1 MITFFHTFARFFRR
15 HAALALVAMTGA
27 GATLAAWAYVSSVVA
42 EQARSRFDRVVA
54 GAITAVQVRMDAYVA
69 ALRATRGLFLDGRE
83 PGRRPFREFTASLE
97 MPRQYPGIQ
106 GIGFAKLLRP
116 EDVPLHEE
124 AVREEGFPGYRVWP
138 REPARDVYTTILYL
152 EPFDWRNQRAFG
164 FDMYNEPVRREAMD
178 RARDSGDA
186 ATSGKVELVQEA
198 GRERQAGFL
207 VYLPVYS
214 RPVDSL
220 PERREALVGWVYAPF
235 RSGDLLRGTLDEEA
249 SSIVDVEVYDGPAAS
264 PAALLFDGDTTA
276 ALDRSR
282 AGGLHRTD
290 RIELGGRTWTLRFA
304 ARTAFVQLWERWLP
318 RFVLAAG
325 LVLTG
330 ILFWITRR
338 EGRALAGAERASARA
353 AFLAEAGKVLGSS
366 LDYGRNLEAVASLA
380 TARMVHGCV
389 IFVNEP
395 VGGPLLLVSHRD
407 PAVAASGKE
416 LLGKTWLDP
425 QARVG
430 ASAVLRT
437 GRPEVLNDV
446 DPRALPHFSALPEV
460 IDLHRKARTRHA
472 MTVPLFARG
481 DPLGA
486 ITLVSN
492 RSRFGEAEVALGED
506 LARLVVAAIDT
517 GRLYR
522 RAQESLRLRDE
533 FLSIASH
540 ELKTPLTSL
549 TLQSESLRASAAKST
564 PESVARKADAIRRNV
579 DRLSRLVDTLLDLS
593 RITAGRLD
601 IHREDVD
608 LVEVVTD
615 VMSRFDEEARR
626 AGCDLRLDAPV
637 PVTGHWDRLRLDQ
650 VVTNLLANAVKYGP
664 NKPVDVKVEKR
675 LDSARLTIRD
685 YGIGIPDTDQR
696 RIFERFERAV
706 SDRNYGGFGLGLWIV
721 RRIVEAMGGTI
732 HVEST
737 PGEGATFTVELRRVA
752 DELGALPREGATP
765 RVAPAENA

>member
-1 MITFFHTFARFFRR
+1 MIRLIDQVATFARR
-15 HAALALVAMTGA
+15 HAALMLVVLTGL
-27 GATLAAWAYVSSVVA
+27 GATLASWAYVSSVA
-42 EQARSRFDRVVA
+42 DRQARTRFDRVVA
-54 GAITAVQVRMDAYVA
+54 STVTSVQVRMDAYVA
-69 ALRATRGLFLDGRE
+69 ALRATRGIFLDGRE

-106 GIGFAKLLRP
+106 GIGYTKLVQPADL
-116 EDVPLHEE
+116 DLHEE

-138 REPARDVYTTILYL
+138 RDPRDVYTTILYL

-164 FDMYNEPVRREAMD
+164 FDMYNEPVRREAM
-178 RARDSGDA
+178 ARSRDTGDA

-207 VYLPVYS
+207 VYLPVFS
-214 RPVDSL
+214 RPVST
-220 PERREALVGWVYAPF
+220 PAERQEAIVGWVYAPF

-249 SSIVDVEVYDGPAAS
+249 SRVVDIEVYDGGEIS
-264 PAALLFDGDTTA
+264 QAALLFDGDTATA
-276 ALDRSR
+276 LAR
-282 AGGLHRTD
+282 GGSGDLHRID
-290 RIELGGRTWTLRFA
+290 RIEIGGRTWTLQFA
-304 ARTAFVQLWERWLP
+304 GKAAFLEFWERWLS
-318 RFVLAAG
+318 RFVLVGG
-325 LVLTG
+325 LLLTAL
-330 ILFWITRR
+330 LFWITWR
-338 EGRALAGAERASARA
+338 EGRALAEAEEARA
-353 AFLAEAGKVLGSS
+353 RAMFLADAGKVLGAS
-366 LDYGRNLEAVASLA
+366 LDYARNLESVANLA
-380 TARMVHGCV
+380 TERMVDGCI

-395 VGGPLLLVSHRD
+395 VGTPLLLVGHRV
-407 PAVAASGKE
+407 PAVAARAREVLVG
-416 LLGKTWLDP
+416 TWVDP

-430 ASAVLRT
+430 VSAVLRT

-446 DPRALPHFSALPEV
+446 DPRSLPHFSGQDELLALHL
-460 IDLHRKARTRHA
+460 DARTRHA
-472 MTVPLFARG
+472 LTIPLFARG

-486 ITLVSN
+486 ITLTSN
-492 RSRFGEAEVALGED
+492 RRRFGAAEVAMGED

-522 RAQESLRLRDE
+522 RAQESLRMRDE

-549 TLQSESLRASAAKST
+549 TLQSESLRASAAKAT
-564 PESVARKADAIRRNV
+564 PDSVARKADAIRRNV
-579 DRLSRLVDTLLDLS
+579 DRLARLVATLLDLS

-601 IHREDVD
+601 IHREEVD

-615 VMSRFDEEARR
+615 VMGRFDEEARR

-637 PVTGHWDRLRLDQ
+637 PVTGQWDRLRLDQ

-664 NKPVDVKVEKR
+664 GKPVDVRVEKR

-685 YGIGIPDTDQR
+685 RGIGISDTDQK

-721 RRIVEAMGGTI
+721 RRIIEAMGGSI
-732 HVEST
+732 HVESA
-737 PGEGATFTVELRRVA
+737 PGEGATFAVELRRMA
-752 DELGALPREGATP
+752 DDLGSLGEREDEAEI
-765 RVAPAENA
+765 APAENA